1 MNMDWKA
8 YYRDEIESPEGR
20 EYLSVLSGEM
30 EGDPELAELLRAG
43 AVLLF
48 PHTALRYAAPL
59 ILRVVASL
67 YRLPGIERVVAL
79 GVLHMGALP
88 KPYQAVYQLLTSEE
102 APTREREKA
111 FRRLAGGVCFRA
123 RRGPPHLGSFPYSKW
138 SSRRRYAE
146 GPMSWPG
153 SSPWTPSSP
162 W

>member
-1 MNMDWKA
+1 MNTDWKA
-8 YYRDEIESPEGR
+8 YYWDEIESPEGR
-20 EYLSVLSGEM
+20 EYLSVLSGET

-43 AVLLF
+43 AVLSF

-88 KPYQAVYQLLTSEE
+88 KPYQAVYRLLTSEE

-111 FRRLAGGVCFRA
+111 FRHLAGGF
-123 RRGPPHLGSFPYSKW
+123 LL
-138 SSRRRYAE
+138 
-146 GPMSWPG
+146 PG
-153 SSPWTPSSP
+153 SAVATPFGKLPLLQAELPPPVRREPDLSLIHI
-162 W
+162 